1 MHPKFWGAS
10 GLSARDPLNVLFVFQ
25 PLPWAMK
32 KIWENLGKTGR
43 AVMPLYLGP
52 HAPVMSNC
60 CHIRTSFPTKSCSGA
75 PCHTRYAHL
84 NPKISI
90 ASHEIPWHF
99 LCIERRDGQTKRR
112 GGDRPRTR
120 RKKTGS
126 YRQPPSS
133 DDDKEIRRASEQTSP
148 PGGKRVG
155 RPAMGQWADRVVA
168 ATRSAFS
175 IFRGPK
181 PQSTEPQ
188 GQWRVRRS
196 EASSTKR

>member
-1 MHPKFWGAS
+1 M
-10 GLSARDPLNVLFVFQ
+10 FQ
-25 PLPWAMK
+25 SLPWATK
-32 KIWENLGKTGR
+32 KIWENLGKLWWRHHTLNLADHTR
-43 AVMPLYLGP
+43 VIP
-52 HAPVMSNC
+52 SC
-60 CHIRTSFPTKSCSGA
+60 CRFGTNLPTKSCPKASGD
-75 PCHTRYAHL
+75 TRYGHV

-90 ASHEIPWHF
+90 ASHEIPWHPLF
-99 LCIERRDGQTKRR
+99 IERRSGQTKRR

-133 DDDKEIRRASEQTSP
+133 DETKEIRRVSEQTSP

-181 PQSTEPQ
+181 PQKEPQ
-188 GQWRVRRS
+188 GQWRARLS
-196 EASSTKR
+196 EASSTRR